1 MRELVTYIDEG
12 FSQTT
17 GVHDAVIQAKIFKL
31 FDDGDLASYLE
42 KLGCAKTS
50 FVARVFRLYLVR
62 SLQRENKD
70 HLLNGLVMAHNW
82 RGNHL
87 IYLSNKEFDEWTKGK
102 GPYKDRYAINDT
114 YNMCTFTQDMSVVS
128 VKELR
133 NLRGKIIK
141 TRLSDLTVPRLSTLA
156 ISWIQNNTDIS
167 DDQWVIYPYTEGS
180 KCCSFDLEQVL
191 EATGINYQKVNLSR
205 TGTSKTGDVFI
216 LDSFSKRFK

>member
-1 MRELVTYIDEG
+1 MKSLVDILDEG
-12 FSQTT
+12 FYQTT
-17 GVHDAVIQAKIFKL
+17 GAHDAVIQAKIFKL

-42 KLGCAKTS
+42 KLGCSKTS

-70 HLLNGLVMAHNW
+70 HLLNGLVMSHNW

-87 IYLSNKEFDEWTKGK
+87 IYLSNKEFDEWAKGK

-114 YNMCTFTQDMSVVS
+114 NNMCTFTQNMSVMS

-133 NLRGKIIK
+133 NLRGR
-141 TRLSDLTVPRLSTLA
+141 TRLSDLAV
-156 ISWIQNNTDIS
+156 SWIRNNTDIS

>member
-12 FSQTT
+12 FYQTT
-17 GVHDAVIQAKIFKL
+17 GAHDAVIQAKIFKL
-31 FDDGDLASYLE
+31 FDDGDLVSYLR
-42 KLGCAKTS
+42 KLGCSKTS
-50 FVARVFRLYLVR
+50 FVAGVFKLYLVR
-62 SLQRENKD
+62 SLQKENKD
-70 HLLNGLVMAHNW
+70 HLLNGLVMAYN
-82 RGNHL
+82 RQGNHL
-87 IYLSNKEFDEWTKGK
+87 IYLSNKELDEWEKGK
-102 GPYKDRYAINDT
+102 GPYKDRYAISDI

-133 NLRGKIIK
+133 NLRGK
-141 TRLSDLTVPRLSTLA
+141 TRLSTLA
-156 ISWIQNNTDIS
+156 VSWIRNNTDIR

-191 EATGINYQKVNLSR
+191 EATGIDYQKVNLSR

>member
-12 FSQTT
+12 FYQTT
-17 GVHDAVIQAKIFKL
+17 GAHDAVIQAKIFKL
-31 FDDGDLASYLE
+31 FDDGDLVSYLR
-42 KLGCAKTS
+42 KLGCSKTS
-50 FVARVFRLYLVR
+50 FVAGVFKLYLVR
-62 SLQRENKD
+62 SLQKENKD
-70 HLLNGLVMAHNW
+70 HLLNGLVMAYN
-82 RGNHL
+82 RQGNHL
-87 IYLSNKEFDEWTKGK
+87 IYLSNKELDEWEKGK
-102 GPYKDRYAINDT
+102 GPYKDRYAISDI

-133 NLRGKIIK
+133 NLRGK
-141 TRLSDLTVPRLSTLA
+141 TRLSTLA
-156 ISWIQNNTDIS
+156 ISWIRNNTDIS

-191 EATGINYQKVNLSR
+191 EATGIDYQKVNLSR

>member
-12 FSQTT
+12 FYQTT
-17 GVHDAVIQAKIFKL
+17 GAHDAVIQAKIFKL
-31 FDDGDLASYLE
+31 FDDGDLVSYLR
-42 KLGCAKTS
+42 KLGCSKTS
-50 FVARVFRLYLVR
+50 FVAGVFKLYLVR
-62 SLQRENKD
+62 SLQKENKD
-70 HLLNGLVMAHNW
+70 HLLNGLVMAYN
-82 RGNHL
+82 RQGNHL
-87 IYLSNKEFDEWTKGK
+87 IYLSNKELDEWEKGK
-102 GPYKDRYAINDT
+102 GPYKDRYAISDI

-133 NLRGKIIK
+133 NLRGKISK
-141 TRLSDLTVPRLSTLA
+141 TRLSDLTVTRLSTLA

-191 EATGINYQKVNLSR
+191 EATGIDYQKVNLSR
-205 TGTSKTGDVFI
+205 TGTGKTGDVFI

>member
-1 MRELVTYIDEG
+1 MKSLVDILDEG
-12 FSQTT
+12 FYQTT
-17 GVHDAVIQAKIFKL
+17 GAHDAVIQAKIFKL
-31 FDDGDLASYLE
+31 FDDGDLASYLK
-42 KLGCAKTS
+42 KLGCSKTS
-50 FVARVFRLYLVR
+50 FAARVFRLYLVR

-70 HLLNGLVMAHNW
+70 HLLNGLVMSHNW

-87 IYLSNKEFDEWTKGK
+87 IYLSNKEFDEWAKGK

-114 YNMCTFTQDMSVVS
+114 NNMCTFTQNMSVMS

-133 NLRGKIIK
+133 NLRGK
-141 TRLSDLTVPRLSTLA
+141 TRLSDLAV
-156 ISWIQNNTDIS
+156 SWIRNNTNIS

>member
-1 MRELVTYIDEG
+1 MKSLVDILDEG
-12 FSQTT
+12 FYQTT
-17 GVHDAVIQAKIFKL
+17 GAHDAVIQARIFKL
-31 FDDGDLASYLE
+31 FDDGDLASYLK
-42 KLGCAKTS
+42 KLGCSKTS

-70 HLLNGLVMAHNW
+70 HLLNGLVMSHNW

-87 IYLSNKEFDEWTKGK
+87 IYLSNKEFDEWVKGK
-102 GPYKDRYAINDT
+102 GPYKDCYAINDT
-114 YNMCTFTQDMSVVS
+114 NNMCTFTQNMSVMS

-133 NLRGKIIK
+133 NLRGK
-141 TRLSDLTVPRLSTLA
+141 TRLSDLAV
-156 ISWIQNNTDIS
+156 SWIRNNTDIS

>member
-12 FSQTT
+12 FYQTT
-17 GVHDAVIQAKIFKL
+17 GAHDAVIQAKIFKL
-31 FDDGDLASYLE
+31 FDDGDLVSYLR
-42 KLGCAKTS
+42 KLGCSKTS
-50 FVARVFRLYLVR
+50 FVAGVFKLYLVR

-70 HLLNGLVMAHNW
+70 HLLNGLVMSHNW

-87 IYLSNKEFDEWTKGK
+87 IYLSNKEFDEYAKGK
-102 GPYKDRYAINDT
+102 GPYKDRYAISDI

-133 NLRGKIIK
+133 NLRGK
-141 TRLSDLTVPRLSTLA
+141 TRLSTLA
-156 ISWIQNNTDIS
+156 VSWIRNNTDIR

-191 EATGINYQKVNLSR
+191 EATGIDYQKVNLSR